1 MKKSRRTREPFNWSR
16 YPSQEG
22 VERVFL
28 ADPSA
33 YTSFGKSITKDEFCN
48 SMATYNKIIALE
60 NKKEVY
66 KNVLY
71 FTLAMIPFFF
81 IFYNIFIGVNR

>member
-1 MKKSRRTREPFNWSR
+1 MKKVRRSSEPFNWSR
-16 YPSQEG
+16 TPSREG

-48 SMATYNKIIALE
+48 SLALYNRIIGLE
-60 NKKEVY
+60 NKKRMY
-66 KNVLY
+66 SNMLF

-81 IFYNIFIGVNR
+81 LFYNIFIGAAR